1 VPLNRLASGTTYD
14 VSFSGAIDGVPVTRT
29 WSFTTK

>member
-1 VPLNRLASGTTYD
+1 LALTSTYD
-14 VSFSGAIDGVPVTRT
+14 VTFSGAIDGTPITRT